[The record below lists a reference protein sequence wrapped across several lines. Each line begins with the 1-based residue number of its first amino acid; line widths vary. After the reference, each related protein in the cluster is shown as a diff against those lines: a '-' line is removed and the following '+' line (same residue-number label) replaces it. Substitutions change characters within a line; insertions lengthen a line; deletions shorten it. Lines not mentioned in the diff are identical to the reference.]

1 MLTKIL
7 KTGCKIFILS
17 ISDVALKKF
26 EDYFGLVVQW
36 IMPGPIRDCQRSGG
50 KSLRSGNVACCFW
63 SHHSD
68 TSLCICFVFS
78 LDFCWMNQV
87 WPYLGLSKIKGR
99 IYQRWKNCQTL
110 HQSICFSTTSQL
122 LLKIA
127 DHTNPKENLKCKAL
141 SHNTWSCPYVKW
153 LVDDIEIAHCNVSQL
168 SKFWWA
174 LIWEYN
180 YEVNSCWALCTKAEN
195 KWCKYSFKDG
205 WSNLHL
211 VL

>member
-7 KTGCKIFILS
+7 KTCCKIFILS
-17 ISDVALKKF
+17 IRCRSEKVWRIFWICCSVNHVGSCSELSKIRREISEKWKCCLLLLK
-26 EDYFGLVVQW
+26 
-36 IMPGPIRDCQRSGG
+36 S
-50 KSLRSGNVACCFW
+50 SLRYITLHLFS
-63 SHHSD
+63 
-68 TSLCICFVFS
+68 ICFFVF
-78 LDFCWMNQV
+78 WMNQQG
-87 WPYLGLSKIKGR
+87 WPYLGMSKIKGR

-122 LLKIA
+122 LSKIA
-127 DHTNPKENLKCKAL
+127 DHTNPKDNLKCKAL

-153 LVDDIEIAHCNVSQL
+153 SVDDIEIAHCNVSQL